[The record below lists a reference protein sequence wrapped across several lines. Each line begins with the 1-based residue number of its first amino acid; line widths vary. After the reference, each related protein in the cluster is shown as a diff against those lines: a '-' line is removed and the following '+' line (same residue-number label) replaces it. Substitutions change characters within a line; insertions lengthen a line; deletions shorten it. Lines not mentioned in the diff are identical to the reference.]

1 MELFF
6 LAVLFLTMA
15 FALGSG
21 YPVAFSLPGAAIISI
36 VAAAAFGYLF
46 EGSSDAY
53 FHSGGPYEWLSA
65 GVTNLRFVY
74 WDVERDTLIA
84 IPLFIFM
91 GIMLQKSKIAE
102 DLLVTMA
109 NLFGPVPV
117 GRNFCSF
124 CWSPSCSYYGHSR
137 CNGSGYGIDIFTGY
151 AKK

>member
-6 LAVLFLTMA
+6 LAFLFVTMA

-36 VAAAAFGYLF
+36 LAAALVGFLF
-46 EGSSDAY
+46 EGEADAY
-53 FHSGGPYEWLSA
+53 FHIGTPYEWLSA

-91 GIMLQKSKIAE
+91 GIMLQSRKLLKIFKLRWQIFLDQSQE
-102 DLLVTMA
+102 D
-109 NLFGPVPV
+109 
-117 GRNFCSF
+117 
-124 CWSPSCSYYGHSR
+124 
-137 CNGSGYGIDIFTGY
+137 
-151 AKK
+151 

>member
-36 VAAAAFGYLF
+36 VAAAAFGYF
-46 EGSSDAY
+46 IESDPAAY
-53 FHSGGPYEWLSA
+53 FHSGSPYQWLSA

-109 NLFGPVPV
+109 NLLAQ
-117 GRNFCSF
+117 CQAD
-124 CWSPSCSYYGHSR
+124 W
-137 CNGSGYGIDIFTGY
+137 GYL
-151 AKK
+151 